1 MGKLN
6 QIIAVEKDI
15 KKNTFAEISRLHH
28 LLQQQKLLVGLT
40 RTYEPLNEDGLRY
53 PSESSHVQV
62 HTKDVI
68 EETAKHMTRL
78 FDITAT
84 KDWANTEARGDV
96 VVDGKVLLAGVPV
109 SYLLFLE
116 KQLTDIHTFVK
127 KLPVLDPAETWR
139 WDDASNCYRT
149 EPKQTMKTSKKPFP
163 FVKAPATKEHP
174 AQVEVVQQDVTEGTW
189 NHVVFCGALPAS
201 VVTDLVARV
210 QKLQAAVK
218 CAREEANG
226 LVVMDRSTGKP
237 VFDFLFGGI
246 NLAV

>member
-1 MGKLN
+1 
-6 QIIAVEKDI
+6 
-15 KKNTFAEISRLHH
+15 
-28 LLQQQKLLVGLT
+28 
-40 RTYEPLNEDGLRY
+40 
-53 PSESSHVQV
+53 VQV

-84 KDWANTEARGDV
+84 KDWANCDAKADIV
-96 VVDGKVLLAGVPV
+96 IDGKTLLEGVPV

-127 KLPVLDPAETWR
+127 KLPVLDPAEAWK

-149 EPKQTMKTSKKPFP
+149 DPKQTMKTSKKPFP
-163 FVKAPATKEHP
+163 FVKSPATKEHP

-189 NHVVFCGALPAS
+189 NQVVFCGALPAT
-201 VVTDLVARV
+201 VVVELASRV

-218 CAREEANG
+218 FAREEANG
-226 LVVMDRSTGKP
+226 RAVVDKTVGKP
-237 VFDFLFGGI
+237 VFDYLFGSI
-246 NLAV
+246 APSV